1 MCAEDAR
8 SIFNFSL
15 SLYNKYTKD
24 SQWNG
29 FNVLQNFSGRVGAL
43 DLGFYNKKNVLSN
56 SFIKKIYN
64 GKFEVLFLLSADE
77 LDFEKI
83 PKKTFVIYFGHH
95 GDRAVKRAD
104 LIIPISCFT
113 EKEGI
118 YVNLEGRP
126 QISRQ
131 IKLPLPSVYDFS
143 NFIKKISDSID
154 VHLNFNSVEDLRRLM
169 FEQYDFLSKIN
180 QISENKLSKEKKLV
194 ITSQRTN

>member
-77 LDFEKI
+77 LDFEK
-83 PKKTFVIYFGHH
+83 FL
-95 GDRAVKRAD
+95 KR
-104 LIIPISCFT
+104 
-113 EKEGI
+113 
-118 YVNLEGRP
+118 
-126 QISRQ
+126 
-131 IKLPLPSVYDFS
+131 
-143 NFIKKISDSID
+143 
-154 VHLNFNSVEDLRRLM
+154 
-169 FEQYDFLSKIN
+169 LS
-180 QISENKLSKEKKLV
+180 
-194 ITSQRTN
+194 